1 MHAPCT
7 RHARTMHAP
16 CTCQEAA
23 LQSTQLDAVLG
34 ERGEMEAACRELE
47 VRLEAASQ
55 QLAEQCTAT
64 AAAEQ
69 ARQASE
75 DQAARWREAEQAATA
90 EAREARHQLEAR
102 SLELAHLQGE
112 RAAWLQQSK
121 EIETREQ
128 RLYELVEA
136 TTSASASASAP
147 APAPASASVHA
158 EAPAPQASVAEYE
171 EEAARD
177 KADAARAA
185 AAIDELDAQLQEAEA
200 GLAASRA
207 ELEAE
212 IAAHEATASR
222 LQGQLVTQGA
232 EAAEAAQAAETEKQ
246 ARSEAEGAARRSEA
260 RAADLEE
267 LLRATQ
273 ADVLNAVG
281 EGRQRARQQLDDE
294 ATHASRLEE
303 QQELLQRLSARL
315 SSLKQQELDAL
326 ALGRQPHAAAAL
338 QHRSPDTP
346 PSAAGQ
352 ARALLSAEENAWGR
366 DQAKLAEAEAEAE
379 RHTLEAAELRLQLAQ
394 LAAEGRAEVHAAR
407 AEAFGKE
414 RQLEQAQRRWRC
426 HRHDGETK
434 LKLLEEQVSLP
445 PAPIHTRTPPPTFSS
460 LRPPLSGVRPAR
472 TRGPSRVHRPPR
484 APCRCGSS
492 RTNPMCTASSPRSA
506 AASTPPPSA
515 RRACAR
521 GCARRR
527 RRSAR
532 RRSVSAPPS
541 SLHPPRRVAA
551 WPAPR

>member
-1 MHAPCT
+1 
-7 RHARTMHAP
+7 
-16 CTCQEAA
+16 
-23 LQSTQLDAVLG
+23 
-34 ERGEMEAACRELE
+34 MEAACRELE

-55 QLAEQCTAT
+55 QLAEQATAT

-136 TTSASASASAP
+136 TTSASASASASAP

-492 RTNPMCTASSPRSA
+492 RTNPMCTASLPRSV
-506 AASTPPPSA
+506 AASTPSPSA

-541 SLHPPRRVAA
+541 SLHPPRRAAA